1 MKNMDHQLRLFLV
14 IAKFHSLSTAAE
26 ALDLTQSSL
35 SKQLSTLESYVGQPL
50 FERHGRGVTL
60 SDAGQRLL
68 NAARPA
74 YESIDNCITQMRE
87 QQGITEGTLRV
98 ATIHTLSYYFLSDV
112 MAKFMGQRP
121 KVNMTLLGRS
131 SPEVV
136 DLVETGKADVGFVY
150 DTAVA
155 SDGVDITPL
164 FDEHMCLVVHENS
177 KFAAFDEVSLIEH
190 EVPLIVCP
198 QHYALRRMLTAQIPH
213 VKVAAEVDTVDAMLK
228 LASVTAGQCVLPD
241 LMPTKLL
248 QDYHLKRVKIVKPA
262 LCRRIVAITQHGR
275 VQSPLL
281 SLLLDIAQR
290 LSGPV
295 SEQAAAWP
303 R

>member
-1 MKNMDHQLRLFLV
+1 MKYMDHQLRLFLA
-14 IAKFHSLSTAAE
+14 IAKCQSLSAAAE

-50 FERHGRGVTL
+50 FERHGRGVSL

-74 YESIDNCITQMRE
+74 YELIDSCIAQIRE

-98 ATIHTLSYYFLSDV
+98 ATIHTLSYYFMADV

-121 KVNMTLLGRS
+121 KVNMVLLGRS

-136 DLVETGKADVGFVY
+136 ELVETGKADMGFVY

-155 SDGVDITPL
+155 SDEVNITPL
-164 FDEHMCLVVHENS
+164 FDEEMCLIVHENS
-177 KFAAFDEVSLIEH
+177 RFAALDEVRLDEDD
-190 EVPLIVCP
+190 VPLIVFP
-198 QHYALRRMLTAQIPH
+198 QHYALRRMLNGQIPRINI
-213 VKVAAEVDTVDAMLK
+213 AAEVDTVDAMLR

-241 LMPTKLL
+241 RMPTKLL
-248 QDYHLKRVKIVKPA
+248 QDYHLKRVKIVSPV
-262 LCRRIVAITQHGR
+262 LCRRIVAITPRGR
-275 VQSPLL
+275 LRSPLV
-281 SLLLDIAQR
+281 SLLLDIAKTS
-290 LSGPV
+290 LN
-295 SEQAAAWP
+295 
-303 R
+303 